1 MLHKTRGVVFRFT
14 RYGESSIIVNIFTA
28 QFGLQGYIVKGVRSK
43 ASRGKIALFQPL
55 SLLDL
60 VVYHRENANL
70 MHIREAKCI
79 HLYQYVSTDVHKTT
93 IALFITE
100 ILNRAVKEQSHAAD
114 LCEFLIS
121 SLIELDQ
128 SNKVENFHLVFLVQL
143 SKWLGFQPQSTDEV
157 LEGRQLD
164 DGEERALLEVLKA
177 DFSTPLQITNEQR
190 RTLLDV
196 LVFFYARHID
206 GFGHLKSVSVLREIL
221 Q

>member
-1 MLHKTRGVVFRFT
+1 MLHKTKGVVFRFT

-43 ASRGKIALFQPL
+43 ASKGKIALFQPL
-55 SLLDL
+55 TLLDL

-79 HLYQYVSTDVHKTT
+79 YLYQRISSDVRKTT
-93 IALFITE
+93 IALFINE
-100 ILNRAVKEQSHAAD
+100 VLNKGVKDQSHAAE
-114 LCEFLIS
+114 LCDFLIS
-121 SLIELDQ
+121 SLIVLDQ
-128 SNKVENFHLVFLVQL
+128 SDKAENFHLVFLVQL
-143 SKWLGFQPQSTDEV
+143 SRWLGFQPQSTDEI
-157 LEGRQLD
+157 LEGRQLEPD
-164 DGEERALLEVLKA
+164 EEKVLLELLKA
-177 DFSTPLQITNEQR
+177 DFSTPLQITNSQR